1 MSRRTIMM
9 IGLGDLGGHVLEM
22 LARTPGNRRII
33 TADIDEDRA
42 YRKTNIA
49 IYGASQMGFYPDI
62 EYTKIDLNNISQSA
76 EIIAKCKPDVI
87 YSAAT
92 LQSWWVITTLPKPV
106 FDDLDKA
113 RFGPWLP
120 MHLSVVYKLMQ
131 AVKQSGIDVKV
142 VNSAFPDACGPIL
155 KTRGL
160 QPTVGIGNVAN
171 PVPALRLGIADQ
183 LGVKLSDVKI
193 YLACQHYFSHF
204 VPRFGNA
211 GGCPYYLK
219 AFVGGRDVT
228 QAVDLD
234 KVFADLP
241 TRYRRTGGLG
251 GQILTASSAA
261 ANTLAIADDRRE
273 FLHAPAPDGLP
284 GGYPVRIDANGA
296 TVELPNDITLEEAI
310 KINEVGQAVDGI
322 ERIDEKGTAYIPEW
336 SNDIMK
342 RMIGFDCTVMPLD
355 DIHGIADEL
364 SAKFKAFAA
373 KYK

>member
-9 IGLGDLGGHVLEM
+9 VGLGELGGHVLEM

-33 TADIDEDRA
+33 TADVDEDRA

-62 EYTKIDLNNISQSA
+62 EYTKIDLNNIPQTA

-92 LQSWWVITTLPKPV
+92 LQSWWVITTLPKSV

-131 AVKQSGIDVKV
+131 AVKQTGMDIKV

-171 PVPALRLGIADQ
+171 PVPAIRL
-183 LGVKLSDVKI
+183 
-193 YLACQHYFSHF
+193 
-204 VPRFGNA
+204 
-211 GGCPYYLK
+211 
-219 AFVGGRDVT
+219 
-228 QAVDLD
+228 
-234 KVFADLP
+234 
-241 TRYRRTGGLG
+241 
-251 GQILTASSAA
+251 
-261 ANTLAIADDRRE
+261 
-273 FLHAPAPDGLP
+273 
-284 GGYPVRIDANGA
+284 
-296 TVELPNDITLEEAI
+296 
-310 KINEVGQAVDGI
+310 
-322 ERIDEKGTAYIPEW
+322 
-336 SNDIMK
+336 
-342 RMIGFDCTVMPLD
+342 
-355 DIHGIADEL
+355 
-364 SAKFKAFAA
+364 
-373 KYK
+373 

>member
-9 IGLGDLGGHVLEM
+9 VGLGELGGHVLEM

-33 TADIDEDRA
+33 TADVDEDRA

-62 EYTKIDLNNISQSA
+62 EYTKIDLNNIPQTA

-92 LQSWWVITTLPKPV
+92 LQSWWVITTLPKSV

-131 AVKQSGIDVKV
+131 AVKQTGMDIKV

-171 PVPALRLGIADQ
+171 PVPAIRLGIANQ

-211 GGCPYYLK
+211 GGSPYYLK
-219 AFVGGRDVT
+219 IFIGGRDVT
-228 QAVDLD
+228 KTVDID
-234 KVFADLP
+234 KVFAELP

-310 KINEVGQAVDGI
+310 KINEQGQAIDGI
-322 ERIDEKGTAYIPEW
+322 ERIDEKGTAYIPQW

-342 RMIGFDCTVMPLD
+342 RMVGFDCTVMPLD
-355 DIHGIADEL
+355 DIHEIAAEL
-364 SAKFKAFAA
+364 GAKFNAFAA